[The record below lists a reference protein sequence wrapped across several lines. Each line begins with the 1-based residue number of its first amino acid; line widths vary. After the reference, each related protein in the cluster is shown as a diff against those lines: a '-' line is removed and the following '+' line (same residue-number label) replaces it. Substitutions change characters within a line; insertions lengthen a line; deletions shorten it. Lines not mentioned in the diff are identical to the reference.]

1 MQIVKRAALVALLA
15 LAAPAAF
22 AQTQNLTGIER
33 MHRSALSPIYD
44 GNEVK
49 GYVMF
54 ARGDKA
60 DRKNDNYLLDL
71 YDQDLKK
78 VSTITIQKPSGR
90 YILLKNTFNGSA
102 FAFYFYNGKDETLEI
117 ETYDTSLQKLGS
129 KVIGELTKSDLRVL
143 QMQTR
148 AADPTAGGFMMG
160 LNLFPVPGLGFVRNG
175 YTGGMAKGYTLGIYD
190 NKMTLHWRIA
200 SNENAKEY
208 ESLTLTEA
216 ADKYLLG
223 VMLRRDGMMSRKA
236 TSYMVALDAKTGK
249 KLLDLPVETS
259 ATEQLSLSSFTFD
272 AEKREFMAV
281 GEYYKLDDKPF
292 VNKSQGFYVK
302 RFSEAGKPVSTIN
315 YGWQNQVAALM
326 PAEAKASLEDNY
338 VNYNQAI
345 LKGANGHMYVVAEQF
360 KIVGDG
366 LGIAANIL
374 NGGHTNA
381 SVSKGKVGNLL
392 IFEIDQDAKLTSVKF
407 YPKTVTNADLPAG
420 TGFMGAGL
428 LGQIIKMQGDFD
440 YQFIQKNDDNSKF
453 NMVYVNFDKVK
464 GEAAKTYVGNI
475 AFGDDGK
482 YTVDKIEMPA
492 GPTYSYLYPA
502 KPGYVLI
509 ADYLKK
515 KKTLDMRL
523 VKVNN

>member
-1 MQIVKRAALVALLA
+1 MKFLQRLPLAALLLLA
-15 LAAPAAF
+15 TPAAF
-22 AQTQNLTGIER
+22 AQTQTLTGIER
-33 MHRSALSPIYD
+33 MRRSALSPIYD

-90 YILLKNTFNGSA
+90 YTLLKNTFNGSA
-102 FAFYFYNGKDETLEI
+102 FAFYFFNGKDETLEI

-129 KVIGELTKSDLRVL
+129 KVIGELSKSDLRAL
-143 QMQTR
+143 QMQSR
-148 AADPTAGGFMMG
+148 AADPTAGGLMMG

-175 YTGGMAKGYTLGIYD
+175 YTGAMAKGYTLAIYD
-190 NKMTLHWRIA
+190 NKLGMHWRIA

-259 ATEQLSLSSFTFD
+259 STEQLSLSSFTFD
-272 AEKREFMAV
+272 ADKREFVAV

-292 VNKSQGFYVK
+292 INKSQGFYVK
-302 RFSEAGKPVSTIN
+302 RFSEAGKPVGTKS

-338 VNYNQAI
+338 VNFNQSI
-345 LKGANGHMYVVAEQF
+345 VKGANGHMYIVAEQF
-360 KIVGDG
+360 KIVGDA
-366 LGIAANIL
+366 LGIASTIL
-374 NGGHTNA
+374 SGGRGT
-381 SVSKGKVGNLL
+381 SVSKGKVANLL
-392 IFEIDQDAKLTSVKF
+392 IFELDQDAKLASVKF
-407 YPKTVTNADLPAG
+407 YPKTVTNADLPPG

-440 YQFIQKNDDNSKF
+440 YQFTQKNEDNSKF
-453 NMVYVNFDKVK
+453 NVVYVNFDKEK

-475 AFGDDGK
+475 SFGDTGK
-482 YTVDKIEMPA
+482 YSVDKIEMPA

-502 KPGYVLI
+502 KPGYVMI